1 MTAKTHG
8 QGRKPAKHAT
18 ETDLGRFHYSKS
30 ISSFKR
36 PRELSRRAGRVLSFF
51 QSLFLFGREGYQGTR
66 VDFPVLA
73 RAVADATGEPCGR
86 STAFNAVKELNVKGY
101 LLRTTTRTGK
111 VRQFGPDSWA
121 RDKRTQLTVT
131 DKARA
136 VFVGPVALA
145 ATGTMAVQNLNT
157 DDCSR
162 LSPSVKSPP
171 APGPT
176 PVVASSSSGL
186 SNEVPPAGALHGGRN
201 DEGEAQDPCQQDPPR
216 FTKPTPRRR
225 VVDSILAVLAK
236 LLAEKAT
243 GRRALAR
250 AALEIADPKAAPRSP
265 IAWDYWIRRWP
276 EFAQAERFAFARAEL
291 VPLLL
296 ALDNVFK
303 LADAKPGGGAFKQAA
318 PFKQVDPAPEPAPP
332 GPVDIVDTMREAAK
346 QGNGFAR
353 AWLRNKGLDPGPE
366 TV

>member
-1 MTAKTHG
+1 MTDKTHG

-30 ISSFKR
+30 ISLFKR
-36 PRELSRRAGRVLSFF
+36 PRDLSRRAARVLSFF

-66 VDFPVLA
+66 VDFAVLA

-86 STAFNAVKELNVKGY
+86 STAFAAVKELNVKSY
-101 LLRTTTRTGK
+101 LLRTTTRTGRE
-111 VRQFGPDSWA
+111 RQYGPDAWA

-136 VFVGPVALA
+136 VFVGPVPLA
-145 ATGTMAVQNLNT
+145 ATGSLGVQNLNG
-157 DDCSR
+157 DNCPR

-171 APGPT
+171 APGPA
-176 PVVASSSSGL
+176 PVVSSSSML
-186 SNEVPPAGALHGGRN
+186 SNEVPPAGALHGNRH
-201 DEGEAQDPCQQDPPR
+201 EGGEEQTPCQDDPPR
-216 FTKPTPRRR
+216 FTKPTTRRR
-225 VVDSILAVLAK
+225 VIDSILATLAK

-250 AALEIADPKAAPRSP
+250 AALEIADPSASPRSP
-265 IAWDYWIRRWP
+265 IAWDYWIRRWT

-296 ALDNVFK
+296 ELDNVFK
-303 LADAKPGGGAFKQAA
+303 LADATPGGGAFKQAA
-318 PFKQVDPAPEPAPP
+318 PFKQVDPAPS

-346 QGNGFAR
+346 QGNGFAL

-366 TV
+366 IV

>member
-1 MTAKTHG
+1 
-8 QGRKPAKHAT
+8 
-18 ETDLGRFHYSKS
+18 
-30 ISSFKR
+30 
-36 PRELSRRAGRVLSFF
+36 
-51 QSLFLFGREGYQGTR
+51 
-66 VDFPVLA
+66 
-73 RAVADATGEPCGR
+73 
-86 STAFNAVKELNVKGY
+86 
-101 LLRTTTRTGK
+101 
-111 VRQFGPDSWA
+111 
-121 RDKRTQLTVT
+121 
-131 DKARA
+131 
-136 VFVGPVALA
+136 
-145 ATGTMAVQNLNT
+145 
-157 DDCSR
+157 
-162 LSPSVKSPP
+162 
-171 APGPT
+171 
-176 PVVASSSSGL
+176 
-186 SNEVPPAGALHGGRN
+186 LHGNRH
-201 DEGEAQDPCQQDPPR
+201 DEGEAQDPCQKDPPR

-265 IAWDYWIRRWP
+265 IAWDYWIKRWP

-303 LADAKPGGGAFKQAA
+303 LADATPGGGAFKQAA
-318 PFKQVDPAPEPAPP
+318 PFKQVAPAPEPAPP

-366 TV
+366 MV